1 MKKLYLIGGTMGVG
15 KTTVSR
21 ILADMLPNCVFLD
34 GDWCWDAHPFVVND
48 ETKQMVMENIC
59 FMLGNFMRCRTYE
72 NVVFCWVMDMQDTI
86 DAILSSLPW
95 DDYEI
100 VNISLVCDSRELKKR
115 LYHDVDRGL
124 REESV
129 VGRSLNKLAL
139 YQALNTTKLDVTS
152 LDPKKAASLI
162 AEM

>member
-100 VNISLVCDSRELKKR
+100 VNISLVCDGRELKKGSIMMSTAVFVR
-115 LYHDVDRGL
+115 N
-124 REESV
+124 
-129 VGRSLNKLAL
+129 RSSEGAL
-139 YQALNTTKLDVTS
+139 TSWPFTKH
-152 LDPKKAASLI
+152 LI
-162 AEM
+162 QQNLM